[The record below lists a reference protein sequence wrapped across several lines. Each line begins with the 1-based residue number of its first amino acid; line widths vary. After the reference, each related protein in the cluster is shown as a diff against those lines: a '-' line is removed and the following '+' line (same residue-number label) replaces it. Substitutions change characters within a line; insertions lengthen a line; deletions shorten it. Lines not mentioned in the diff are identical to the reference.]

1 VNFPSWVSKSLKDY
15 IRREQQ
21 ELEYWDKFKEL
32 SNPEE
37 LTTAKENLNALLTII
52 NYSSGEKI
60 FNQLAECLN
69 IHTASV
75 KAMMLEE
82 FPQESERI
90 NTVLYGEG
98 QMSAAIAISHSFMTK
113 PLPTTKELEKWEHE
127 LEEAFL
133 TAVNLLK
140 NAPEVKRH
148 INRFSS
154 HLAWPAI
161 SAQKELMA
169 ETIIKLIDAY
179 EVDGKNK
186 DELIDRIEYEG
197 RCYTGDYLPGA
208 YPSVTRLIHELL
220 ESGEISKGQGVLGKT
235 KGKYVERTYFIRTL
249 AAKGSSMR
257 PSNELIAEI
266 ASIIFE
272 PIDAPGVSRILT
284 KWK

>member
-1 VNFPSWVSKSLKDY
+1 MGLPSWASERLKDF

-21 ELEYWDKFKEL
+21 ELDYWDKFEEL

-52 NYSSGEKI
+52 NYPSGENI
-60 FNQLAECLN
+60 FNQLADCSN
-69 IHTASV
+69 IDITPV

-82 FPQESERI
+82 FPKESERVDS
-90 NTVLYGEG
+90 VLYGNG
-98 QMSAAIAISHSFMTK
+98 QIFAAIAISHSFMTE
-113 PLPTTKELEKWEHE
+113 PLPTSKELKKWEHE
-127 LEEAFL
+127 LEEAL
-133 TAVNLLK
+133 STAMNLLR

-148 INRFSS
+148 INGFSS
-154 HLAWPAI
+154 HLAWPVI
-161 SAQKELMA
+161 RAQKELMA
-169 ETIIKLIDAY
+169 EKIIKLIDVY

-186 DELIDRIEYEG
+186 DELIDGIKNEG
-197 RCYTGDYLPGA
+197 GRYTGDYMPGN
-208 YPSVTRLIHELL
+208 YPSVIRLIRELL

-235 KGKYVERTYFIRTL
+235 KGKYAERAYFIRML
-249 AAKGSSMR
+249 ASSGSSMR